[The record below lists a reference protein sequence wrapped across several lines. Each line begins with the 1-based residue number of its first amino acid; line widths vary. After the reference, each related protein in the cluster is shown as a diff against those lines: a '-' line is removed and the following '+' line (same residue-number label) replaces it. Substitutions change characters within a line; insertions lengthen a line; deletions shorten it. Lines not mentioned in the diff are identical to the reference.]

1 MQSRPIGLSIFAIAA
16 ALVGLLALI
25 GALGWW
31 SASETL
37 VFLPRL
43 HGIER
48 LMALVLL
55 VVGVLELILAYG
67 LLALRSWAWP
77 LGVTVEI
84 VALALGLLQ
93 LGHGILGSHLLT
105 IVLAVITLWYLFTPR
120 VRAAL
125 GA

>member
-1 MQSRPIGLSIFAIAA
+1 M
-16 ALVGLLALI
+16 
-25 GALGWW
+25 
-31 SASETL
+31 
-37 VFLPRL
+37 
-43 HGIER
+43 
-48 LMALVLL
+48 
-55 VVGVLELILAYG
+55 LELILAYG